1 MEGSSISIF
10 YSYSHK
16 DEKLRDDLETHLSL
30 LFRQGLISSWHDRCI
45 SAGQEWGTEIDENIK
60 CADIILLLISSD
72 FIASDYCYG
81 NELSIAIEN
90 HETSK
95 SVVIPIILRPTNW
108 EGAPFAKIQALPTD
122 AKAVTTWS
130 NHDEA
135 WLNVVNGL
143 KKSITQRVE
152 FKKRIKKSNGLR
164 SMNDLLER
172 FVDKL
177 EFSINNGDSKLVFGL
192 ETGITDL
199 DSLIDGLHSSQ
210 LISIAARPSMGKEN
224 LALNIASHAAL
235 SNKLPVAYFTM
246 TMTAEQLTQRLVSSI
261 SCIDTFSLSH
271 GKLDDEQWARTSAS
285 IGLLIES
292 PLYIDETVFSTVEE
306 LCTKCIELHSNNEL
320 KLIVI
325 DSIQHLNILE
335 ESTKNLNSSIPK
347 QLKSLARKL
356 SIPIIVTSSIP
367 IEVENRSCKRPI
379 LSDLSSCSELEEF
392 SDTVLFIYRDEVY
405 NEYSE
410 NTGEAEILIAKEMS
424 GRIGRVKVN
433 YSESNFS
440 FRSFIKDE

>member
-1 MEGSSISIF
+1 L
-10 YSYSHK
+10 SY
-16 DEKLRDDLETHLSL
+16 
-30 LFRQGLISSWHDRCI
+30 I
-45 SAGQEWGTEIDENIK
+45 
-60 CADIILLLISSD
+60 
-72 FIASDYCYG
+72 
-81 NELSIAIEN
+81 
-90 HETSK
+90 
-95 SVVIPIILRPTNW
+95 
-108 EGAPFAKIQALPTD
+108 
-122 AKAVTTWS
+122 
-130 NHDEA
+130 
-135 WLNVVNGL
+135 
-143 KKSITQRVE
+143 
-152 FKKRIKKSNGLR
+152 
-164 SMNDLLER
+164 
-172 FVDKL
+172 
-177 EFSINNGDSKLVFGL
+177 
-192 ETGITDL
+192 
-199 DSLIDGLHSSQ
+199 
-210 LISIAARPSMGKEN
+210 
-224 LALNIASHAAL
+224 
-235 SNKLPVAYFTM
+235 
-246 TMTAEQLTQRLVSSI
+246 
-261 SCIDTFSLSH
+261 
-271 GKLDDEQWARTSAS
+271 
-285 IGLLIES
+285 
-292 PLYIDETVFSTVEE
+292 
-306 LCTKCIELHSNNEL
+306 L